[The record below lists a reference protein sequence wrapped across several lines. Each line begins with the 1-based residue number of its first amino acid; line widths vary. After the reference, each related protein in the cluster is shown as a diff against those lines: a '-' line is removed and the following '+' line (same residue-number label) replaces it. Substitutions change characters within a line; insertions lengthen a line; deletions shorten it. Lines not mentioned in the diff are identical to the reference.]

1 MKLGL
6 GIPTLNRFDLLFPCL
21 VMYKNDF
28 PKTDIFVVDNG
39 KQNIKVDG
47 VNVLEQQNNLG
58 VAASWNLILDVIFEN
73 NDYALILND
82 DIYLGKKLHEIE
94 DYIKKKKL
102 KNNFIR
108 STPDWCAFIIPKRI
122 YEEVGRFDECFYPA
136 YYEDK
141 SYEYRMKLKGIV
153 PVKSP
158 FLNPL
163 IYNASQTMKKFPEL
177 QEYSKANK
185 QKYIEMWGGEPENE
199 KYKQPYGHIA
209 QSVRALDS

>member
-1 MKLGL
+1 MKLAL

-28 PKTDIFVVDNG
+28 PKCEIFVVDNG

-47 VNVLEQQNNLG
+47 INVLEQEHNIG
-58 VAASWNLILDVIFEN
+58 VAASWNLLLDVIFKN

-82 DIYLGKKLHEIE
+82 DVYLGKKLHEIE
-94 DYIKKKKL
+94 EYLKKKKL
-102 KNNFIR
+102 KNTFIR
-108 STPDWCAFIIPKRI
+108 STPDWCAYLMPKNV
-122 YEEVGRFDECFYPA
+122 YEEVGGFDECFYPA

-141 SYEYRMKLKGIV
+141 SYEYRMKLNRIL

-158 FLNPL
+158 FFNPV
-163 IYNASQTMKKFPEL
+163 IYNSSQTMKKYPEL
-177 QEYSKANK
+177 QEFSKSNK

-199 KYKQPYGHIA
+199 KYKIPYDGHKGGNN
-209 QSVRALDS
+209 